1 MAAALI
7 DGGQFLLNFVPL
19 IGNTF
24 AEFLTPAAG
33 FFFAAW
39 AFLRRMPRGLLGVG
53 VTSAIELIPLFNS
66 LPTWIAY
73 VFAMLILYGALRRAQ
88 ELAGSTAGVT
98 AKTEP

>member
-1 MAAALI
+1 
-7 DGGQFLLNFVPL
+7 
-19 IGNTF
+19 
-24 AEFLTPAAG
+24 
-33 FFFAAW
+33 
-39 AFLRRMPRGLLGVG
+39 
-53 VTSAIELIPLFNS
+53 TSAIELIPLFNS